1 MERTFLKSRRK
12 GISGGADVPHRGEAC
27 PDGQILPIPV
37 GFCLLLFGAYDPAN
51 CPICTHSQLSLVFE
65 NSYSTPSFI
74 IVVRRGHLSMGKR
87 DECTRKINGLGLM
100 MSGNLR

>member
-51 CPICTHSQLSLVFE
+51 CPICTHSQLSLV
-65 NSYSTPSFI
+65 Y
-74 IVVRRGHLSMGKR
+74 GKFLFHAFLHYCSQAR
-87 DECTRKINGLGLM
+87 ASLDGQKG
-100 MSGNLR
+100 